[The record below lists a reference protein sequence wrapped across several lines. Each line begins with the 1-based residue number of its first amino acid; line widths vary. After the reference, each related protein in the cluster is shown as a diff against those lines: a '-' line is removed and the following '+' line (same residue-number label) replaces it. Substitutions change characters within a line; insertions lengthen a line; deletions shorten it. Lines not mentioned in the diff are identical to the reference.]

1 MGRSSIMAEEFE
13 FGDMQPEEPRNR
25 RFVIA
30 AAILGGLVVVSLI
43 GLAIYTFIISPRQE
57 QQAVNATET
66 SIALTSIALAQIP
79 TSTNTPRPTSTPF
92 PTDPPTAVPTLGP
105 ATETPTPVAT
115 RGLILTP
122 TPSGLP
128 DAGFADDVGLP
139 GLVFVALAL
148 VGIVIISRRVRL
160 GMSD

>member
-30 AAILGGLVVVSLI
+30 AAVLGGLVVVSLI
-43 GLAIYTFIISPRQE
+43 ALAIYTFIISPRQE
-57 QQAVNATET
+57 QQAANATET
-66 SIALTSIALAQIP
+66 SIALALAQIP
-79 TSTNTPRPTSTPF
+79 TSTNTPRPTSTSF
-92 PTDPPTAVPTLGP
+92 PTEPPTAIPTPEP